1 MTGLIHCGDL
11 RASLVEI
18 IIMISI
24 AIGNG
29 SNGVIPDTVPI
40 VWIKDGVTKDNA
52 NDSCYDPLRPKS
64 KCNII
69 PVRSIYENLQNS
81 FKMINNKAT

>member
-18 IIMISI
+18 IITISI
-24 AIGNG
+24 VIGNG
-29 SNGVIPDTVPI
+29 SIGVIPERVPI

-52 NDSCYDPLRPKS
+52 NDSCTTLFDRNPSVTLFLSGRFTKICRILS
-64 KCNII
+64 K
-69 PVRSIYENLQNS
+69 
-81 FKMINNKAT
+81 

>member
-18 IIMISI
+18 IITSSI
-24 AIGNG
+24 VIGNG
-29 SNGVIPDTVPI
+29 SIGVIPDTVPI

-52 NDSCYDPLRPKS
+52 RRFMYDPVRPKS

-69 PVRSIYENLQNS
+69 PVRSIYENLQNP
-81 FKMINNKAT
+81 FKMIHNKAT